1 MASANEDYTFLF
13 KLLLIGDSGVGKSSI
28 LLRFADDT
36 FTESYMS
43 TIGVDFKIKTIKH
56 ENDIVKLQIWDSAGQ
71 ERFKTITAA
80 YYRGAHGIVTVY
92 DVTNQDSFDNVQSWL
107 KEIDRNAGENCRKL
121 LIGNKSDLERQRQ
134 VSYEMGSSFAKQLN
148 IPFLETSAK
157 SDLFIKQA
165 FETMAG
171 EIKHQVAKDKGNMQ
185 NSDKDK
191 IKLGEGVEVGGGN
204 NEKSKSSCCN

>member
-1 MASANEDYTFLF
+1 MANANEDYTFLF

-43 TIGVDFKIKTIKH
+43 TIGVDFKIKTIQH

-92 DVTNQDSFDNVQSWL
+92 DVTNQDSFDKPEVG
-107 KEIDRNAGENCRKL
+107 RNPQDSTNESTVIAMPDPNSTDPL
-121 LIGNKSDLERQRQ
+121 LQVKVEPMQAKDVYDPRISSSDDNKSQFEP
-134 VSYEMGSSFAKQLN
+134 E
-148 IPFLETSAK
+148 PFNKRAPNDDIKK
-157 SDLFIKQA
+157 SLKRLDNV
-165 FETMAG
+165 G
-171 EIKHQVAKDKGNMQ
+171 
-185 NSDKDK
+185 
-191 IKLGEGVEVGGGN
+191 LGTDIF
-204 NEKSKSSCCN
+204 